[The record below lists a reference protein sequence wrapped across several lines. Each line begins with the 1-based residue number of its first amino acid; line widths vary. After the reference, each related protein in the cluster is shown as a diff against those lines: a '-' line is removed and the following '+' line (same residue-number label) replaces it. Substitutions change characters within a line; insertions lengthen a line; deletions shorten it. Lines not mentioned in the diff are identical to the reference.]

1 MKNTYLVITVLAIAT
16 LLFLPLA
23 ASADEVWNFWG
34 TQVPF
39 QNASTSSPAAEIS
52 GPYPTSVTNADG
64 FTIRLTPFASTGVEG
79 VLTGRDQGFLSD
91 ERGAGIHPVGTALDS
106 GNSNTYEINGTEFLR
121 IDLAPGFH
129 SWQVRFNS
137 LDGGEEAHV
146 WAGCVGP
153 GVGCVDLGTVTH
165 IVNAEFE
172 SAAIPDADKGKPIFI
187 IADAADVL
195 VYGVTGV
202 QDPASVPTM
211 NEWGMIIFM
220 ALAGLGAVFYL
231 RRSKRAES

>member
-16 LLFLPLA
+16 LLLLPLA
-23 ASADEVWNFWG
+23 ASAEEVWNFWG

-39 QNASTSSPAAEIS
+39 QNASAAPPTNPAVEIL
-52 GPYPTSVTNADG
+52 GPYPKNVTNANG
-64 FTIRLTPFASTGVEG
+64 FTVRLTPFANTGVEG
-79 VLTGRDQGFLSD
+79 VLTGRDLGPHTDEQGAAV
-91 ERGAGIHPVGTALDS
+91 GGIPWDG
-106 GNSNTYEINGTEFLR
+106 SNTYEINGTESLR

-129 SWQVRFNS
+129 SWEVRFNS
-137 LDGGEEAHV
+137 LSGGEAARV
-146 WAGCVGP
+146 YAGCVGTTGP
-153 GVGCVDLGTVTH
+153 CHDLGQVLH
-165 IVNAEFE
+165 QIGEFDRF
-172 SAAIPDADKGKPIFI
+172 SIPDAYKAGPIFVT
-187 IADAADVL
+187 AEVADVL
-195 VYGVTGV
+195 VYGVAAD